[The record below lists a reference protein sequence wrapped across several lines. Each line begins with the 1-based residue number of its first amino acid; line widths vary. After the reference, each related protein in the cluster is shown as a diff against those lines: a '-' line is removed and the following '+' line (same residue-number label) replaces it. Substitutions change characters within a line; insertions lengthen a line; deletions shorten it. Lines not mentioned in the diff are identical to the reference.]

1 MNDKKK
7 GLFRSLMIYTAIIAA
22 ILMVV
27 YMVGTPQM
35 RVKPVKLSY
44 SELLKWVES
53 DLRVESEAI
62 EGGNTAETIRSVII
76 VDNELVGIKNDS
88 TISDKAFSTSHY
100 DIYATIPSETQF
112 LSDVKSV
119 YASVLN
125 KENVSPTDYRFS
137 VTSQLPEGTSWWM
150 ELLPL
155 LIMILLFG
163 GLMMFVMRAQVNGP
177 NKGANS
183 FIRGRA
189 KLTDPARN
197 VVRYG
202 DVAGADEEKEELKE
216 VVDFLKQP
224 DKYTKVGARIPKG
237 VLLIGPPGTGKTLLA
252 KAVAGEAGVPFFT
265 ISGSEFMEMY
275 VGVGASRVRD
285 LFDQAKKN
293 APAIIFIDEIDAIG
307 RQRGTGLGGGHDERE
322 QTLNQ
327 LLVEMD
333 GFTQNAGVIVM
344 AATNRSDILDP
355 ALLRPGRFDR
365 QVLVNYPDVKGR
377 EEILKVHARGKPL
390 SANVDLHVIAVITPY
405 FTGAD
410 LANVMNEAALLTAR
424 NNKTEIDMEA
434 IEEAIN
440 RVSIGLQK
448 KSRVVSPADKKLVAY
463 HEAGHAIVAYMIPE
477 CEKVQEITTIPRG
490 MAGGYTKYMPDES
503 SQFVT
508 SAKLRARIASALGG
522 HCAEKMIF
530 GDVTSGST
538 SDIKSATNTA
548 RAMVTE
554 YGMSDLGP
562 IFLSGEHEVFLG
574 KSFQQTSAG
583 ISEQLNSKIDTEV
596 RKLLDEGEKRAS
608 DILETYREKLEG
620 IVKILMEKEH
630 MDREEFE
637 SFMEGRAYDP
647 ARAEAYRMG
656 RNPADSKPDEK
667 AESKCEGIAEESCGE
682 NADYIQENA
691 QDESFGEP
699 DESNNN
705 QTE

>member
-1 MNDKKK
+1 M
-7 GLFRSLMIYTAIIAA
+7 
-22 ILMVV
+22 
-27 YMVGTPQM
+27 
-35 RVKPVKLSY
+35 
-44 SELLKWVES
+44 
-53 DLRVESEAI
+53 
-62 EGGNTAETIRSVII
+62 
-76 VDNELVGIKNDS
+76 
-88 TISDKAFSTSHY
+88 
-100 DIYATIPSETQF
+100 
-112 LSDVKSV
+112 
-119 YASVLN
+119 
-125 KENVSPTDYRFS
+125 
-137 VTSQLPEGTSWWM
+137 
-150 ELLPL
+150 
-155 LIMILLFG
+155 
-163 GLMMFVMRAQVNGP
+163 
-177 NKGANS
+177 GA
-183 FIRGRA
+183 
-189 KLTDPARN
+189 K
-197 VVRYG
+197 
-202 DVAGADEEKEELKE
+202 
-216 VVDFLKQP
+216 
-224 DKYTKVGARIPKG
+224 IPKG

-333 GFTQNAGVIVM
+333 GFTQNTGVIVM

-355 ALLRPGRFDR
+355 ALMRPGRFDR

-377 EEILKVHARGKPL
+377 EEILKVHARGKPM
-390 SANVDLHVIAVITPY
+390 AADVDLHVIAVITPY

-424 NNKTEIDMEA
+424 NNKTEIHMEA

-490 MAGGYTKYMPDES
+490 MAGGYTKYLPDES

-522 HCAEKMIF
+522 HCAEKLIF

-554 YGMSDLGP
+554 YGMSELGP

-583 ISEQLNSKIDTEV
+583 VSEQLNSKIDYEV
-596 RKLLDEGEKRAS
+596 RRLLDEGEKRAR
-608 DILETYREKLEG
+608 DILETNREKLEG

-630 MDREEFE
+630 VDREEFE
-637 SFMEGRAYDP
+637 SFMEGRPYDP

-656 RNPADSKPDEK
+656 KNPDAADKADKEGEK
-667 AESKCEGIAEESCGE
+667 AETVSVVTAADDTKEADAPKAKEAFDTKTASEIPETENEEESTYGE
-682 NADYIQENA
+682 E
-691 QDESFGEP
+691 
-699 DESNNN
+699 
-705 QTE
+705 